1 MMLVLLIFP
10 NRLGKFAGTEWIL
23 FPDMDYQDKLL
34 GQRSSNFFADGRGA
48 RTPDKNIVPMGY
60 AQLTDETRDQH
71 AEFGFTNGEGYY
83 FSGKQGEA
91 YVDGFPYEELGINDL
106 QDARQFLAQ
115 GEERY
120 NINCATCHGVSA
132 NGEGVVKARSAQFGG
147 IPNLMTSAAK
157 DGYVFEMITNGRGMM
172 ASFKHNTS
180 IRDRWAIA
188 AYLRALKD
196 AKKAADE
203 KE

>member
-1 MMLVLLIFP
+1 MRYFFLIFTLLMMLVLLIFP

-23 FPDMDYQDKLL
+23 FPDMDYQDKVL

-71 AEFGFTNGEGYY
+71 AEFGFTNGE
-83 FSGKQGEA
+83 
-91 YVDGFPYEELGINDL
+91 YEELGINDL